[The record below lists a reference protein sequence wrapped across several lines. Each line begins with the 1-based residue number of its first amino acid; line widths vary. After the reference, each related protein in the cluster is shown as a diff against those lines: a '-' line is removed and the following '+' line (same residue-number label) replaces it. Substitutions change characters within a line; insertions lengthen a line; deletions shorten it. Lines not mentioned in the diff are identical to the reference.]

1 MPDERAFWGG
11 RVTRVGVGEWLG
23 DEAVGGRVEGRRA
36 EAERRSTG
44 ELSASSPLPPSGVRV
59 TKRPQEGTLR
69 RKGLYEASS
78 GVARVKAALASESNS
93 NLGSEVR
100 GDSCRL
106 TRGGLD
112 PCTRHDCERRAA
124 CDAFSLER
132 GLDDACCCCCD
143 AWTRAAAW
151 ARASIVISEDEWA
164 AWRVDN
170 GWDGA
175 QNDALRPFSAARLT
189 NSASATVIM

>member
-1 MPDERAFWGG
+1 M
-11 RVTRVGVGEWLG
+11 TRVGVGEWLG

-44 ELSASSPLPPSGVRV
+44 ELSASSLPHSGVSV
-59 TKRPQEGTLR
+59 TRRPQEGTLR
-69 RKGLYEASS
+69 RKGLYEVEASS
-78 GVARVKAALASESNS
+78 ALAWVKAAVASASNS
-93 NLGSEVR
+93 NLGSELR
-100 GDSCRL
+100 GDSCRR
-106 TRGGLD
+106 TRGGLE
-112 PCTRHDCERRAA
+112 PCTRHDCERRAD

-132 GLDDACCCCCD
+132 GLDDACCCCCCD
-143 AWTRAAAW
+143 AWTRAAAAW
-151 ARASIVISEDEWA
+151 ARASMVISEEEWA
-164 AWRVDN
+164 AWRVDS

>member
-1 MPDERAFWGG
+1 M
-11 RVTRVGVGEWLG
+11 TRVGVGEWLG

-44 ELSASSPLPPSGVRV
+44 ELSTSSPLPPSGVRV
-59 TKRPQEGTLR
+59 TRRPQEGTLR
-69 RKGLYEASS
+69 RKGLYEAASS
-78 GVARVKAALASESNS
+78 GVARVKAALASASNS
-93 NLGSEVR
+93 SLGSELR
-100 GDSCRL
+100 GDSCRR
-106 TRGGLD
+106 TRGGLE

-124 CDAFSLER
+124 CDALSLER
-132 GLDDACCCCCD
+132 GLDDACCCCCCCG

-151 ARASIVISEDEWA
+151 ARASMVISEEEWA
-164 AWRVDN
+164 AWRADS